1 MELQDYTATFQYMK
15 DTKKSME
22 VIRMRI
28 KKGFK
33 TRKLLG
39 VSIVLAVLI
48 AGALSVSIVTA
59 SGTSG
64 VAEETKH
71 VERTTKPTTVNAGML
86 ESLQQA
92 YREVAAKV
100 LPVVVQIDVVD
111 VVTQSVPQYRSPFDF
126 FFGPQNEDTKPREQ
140 QFKRYGLGSGVIV
153 RRANDKVYVLT
164 NNHVVGEADE
174 ISVMLNDESRY
185 TAKLVG
191 RDPKKD
197 LALVVFETK
206 ENVPV
211 AEFGDSD
218 TVQVGDIVF
227 AVGNPMG
234 FSSTVTSG
242 IVSAIGRKPLP
253 ESGVA
258 IFTDYIQTDT
268 AINQGNSGGP
278 LVDIY
283 GRVIGINTWISSPSG
298 GSVGLGFTIPI
309 NNAKQAIEDFITKGK
324 VEYGWLGVNI
334 IDLADSAKKDL
345 GIGDL
350 NGSFVHNVYKGS
362 PAYKAGIRPGD
373 YIVSVDGKPI
383 QDTTHFLFA
392 VGNLKPGERYDFEL
406 VRDGKKV
413 KLSVRITE
421 RGEDQDLAQQA
432 KNLWPGMF
440 VLRITEDI
448 EKQLDLPKKKGEL
461 VVARVDNDT
470 PAAVAGI
477 RPGDIVMEING
488 QKVTNLRGFYT
499 ALNEHSGKTVLF
511 RIFRQGQELTVG
523 IDR

>member
-1 MELQDYTATFQYMK
+1 MRK
-15 DTKKSME
+15 GKS
-22 VIRMRI
+22 
-28 KKGFK
+28 FNS
-33 TRKLLG
+33 RKLFN
-39 VSIVLAVLI
+39 VSIILAALI
-48 AGALSVSIVTA
+48 IGVFSVIALTA
-59 SGTSG
+59 SGTGNAADDTEFIEPTGESAVINSG
-64 VAEETKH
+64 I
-71 VERTTKPTTVNAGML
+71 L

-92 YREVAAKV
+92 YRGVATKV
-100 LPVVVQIDVVD
+100 LPVVVQVDVVD
-111 VVTQSVPQYRSPFDF
+111 VVTQEVPQYRSPFDY
-126 FFGPQNEDTKPREQ
+126 FFGPQQEDKKPREQ
-140 QFKRYGLGSGVIV
+140 QFRRYGLGSGVIV
-153 RRANDKVYVLT
+153 RRVDTRVYVLT

-174 ISVMLNDESRY
+174 ISVTLYDERRY

-197 LALVVFETK
+197 LALVVFET
-206 ENVPV
+206 EESVPV

-242 IVSAIGRKPLP
+242 IVSAVGRKPLP
-253 ESGVA
+253 GSGVA

-278 LVDIY
+278 LADIY

-334 IDLADSAKKDL
+334 IDLTEEVKNDL
-345 GIGDL
+345 GIGDTK
-350 NGSFVHNVYKGS
+350 GSFVHNVYKGS
-362 PAYKAGIRPGD
+362 PADRAGIQPGD
-373 YIVSVDGKPI
+373 YIIAVNGNRI
-383 QDTTHFLFA
+383 EDTNDFLFVVA
-392 VGNLKPGERYDFEL
+392 DLKPGDRYDFEL
-406 VRDGKKV
+406 IRNGGKQ
-413 KLSVRITE
+413 KLFVRIAE
-421 RGEDQDLAQQA
+421 RGEEQDLAQQA
-432 KNLWPGMF
+432 KRLWPGMF

-461 VVARVDNDT
+461 VVARVDKDT

-477 RPGDIVMEING
+477 RPGDIIIKVNG
-488 QKVTNLRGFYT
+488 EEVENLRGFYS
-499 ALNEHSGKTVLF
+499 ALNASSGRTVLF
-511 RIFRQGQELTVG
+511 RIYRQGQELTVG